1 MTASIEALY
10 AAAARAGLLKACTR
24 QVQSGPQQTD
34 MVGFANP
41 DETLLDGLTVGPDV
55 VISFPATSFPGLVIG
70 ERMVIDRQVYAV
82 RDIRAVGDGSEK
94 RAKLTKLNVA

>member
-24 QVQSGPQQTD
+24 QVQNGPEQTD

-41 DETLLDGLTVGPDV
+41 DETLLDGLAVGPDV
-55 VISFPATSFPGLVIG
+55 VISFPATSFPGLGVG